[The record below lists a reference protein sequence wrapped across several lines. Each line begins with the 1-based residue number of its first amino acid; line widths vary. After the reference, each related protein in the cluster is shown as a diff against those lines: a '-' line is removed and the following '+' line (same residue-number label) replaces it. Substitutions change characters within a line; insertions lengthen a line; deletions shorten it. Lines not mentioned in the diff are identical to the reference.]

1 MTMTKFEEDTRELLH
16 ALYETVLDEARSL
29 VSFVRDAWPMLLTL
43 FLILSVGIW
52 FIRPAPPRH
61 VLLEIGSQGGAY
73 ETMGKQYVAFFAK
86 NGITLELVH
95 TAGAGE
101 NIARLR
107 DQNDPLQAAF
117 VQGGL
122 MRHADAQELA
132 SLGSIDYEPLWFFY
146 RADRFKDGES
156 EDMHYLSQPVAI
168 GEPGSGT
175 YAQAMHIMKL
185 LGIADSPNLRKM
197 SNKEGAE
204 AFRRGDVSALL
215 LVEGIDS
222 ENLQSVLKDPV
233 TRIRNFRRAAAYTK
247 LMPFYHEVHIPE
259 GALSLQRN
267 FPEHNT
273 TLVATTTSLVIDK
286 NMHPAIQM
294 LFLEAARSINGQRS
308 FFSRNGEFPAYKE
321 SILPES
327 AVAKRFYARGTP
339 FLMDYLPFW
348 LAEFI
353 DRVFLLCVPMFAFA
367 YPVIKSMPTF
377 RLGRVRKRINE
388 IYGALKF
395 LEQDLITHYEPEQ
408 QADYVKRLNEI
419 EQKSLA
425 LKIPNS
431 MISDYYSL
439 RSTIDFM
446 RSWMQR
452 TDENTGAHSVAAV
465 SAETAVAVT
474 AGELAAADPN
484 IAAADAGKD
493 AVLGPTLAQTPNAG
507 QTS

>member
-1 MTMTKFEEDTRELLH
+1 MTMSKFEEDTRELLR
-16 ALYETVLDEARSL
+16 AVYDTVLDEARSVL
-29 VSFVRDAWPMLLTL
+29 SFVRDAWPMLLLL
-43 FLILSVGIW
+43 FVIVGVGIW

-61 VLLEIGSQGGAY
+61 VLLDVGSQGGAY
-73 ETMGKQYVAFFAK
+73 ETMGKQYVEFFAR

-107 DQNDPLQAAF
+107 DHDDPLQAAF

-122 MRHADAQELA
+122 MRRADSEALA
-132 SLGSIDYEPLWFFY
+132 SLGSIDFEPLWFFY
-146 RADRFKDGES
+146 RADRFKDHEQ
-156 EDMHYLSQPVAI
+156 EDIHYLSQPVAI

-175 YAQAMHIMKL
+175 YAQAMHIVKL

-197 SNKEGAE
+197 SNKEGVE
-204 AFRRGDVSALL
+204 AFKRGDVSALF

-222 ENLQSVLKDPV
+222 ENLQAVLHDPI
-233 TRIRNFRRAAAYTK
+233 TRLMNFRRAAAYTK
-247 LMPFYHEVHIPE
+247 LMPLYHEVHIPE
-259 GALSLQRN
+259 GALNLERN
-267 FPEHNT
+267 FPPHET

-286 NMHPAIQM
+286 TMHPAIQM
-294 LFLEAARSINGQRS
+294 LFLEAARSINGRRS
-308 FFSRNGEFPAYKE
+308 FFARNGEFPAYKE

-327 AVAKRFYARGTP
+327 AVAKRFYTKGSP

-353 DRVFLLCVPMFAFA
+353 DRVFLLCVPLFAFA

-377 RLGRVRKRINE
+377 RLARVRKRINE
-388 IYGALKF
+388 IYGTLKF

-408 QADYVKRLNEI
+408 RLEYVKRLDAI
-419 EQKSLA
+419 EKDSLA
-425 LKIPNS
+425 LKVPKA

-446 RSWMQR
+446 RSWIQR
-452 TDENTGAHSVAAV
+452 TEQSAGAQSAADG
-465 SAETAVAVT
+465 AMATTVAVT
-474 AGELAAADPN
+474 AGELAAAAPN
-484 IAAADAGKD
+484 LAGADAGTD
-493 AVLGPTLAQTPNAG
+493 ALTGLTPVQTPNAG

>member
-1 MTMTKFEEDTRELLH
+1 MTMTKFEEDTKELLH
-16 ALYETVLDEARSL
+16 AMYETGLDELRS
-29 VSFVRDAWPMLLTL
+29 VQSFVRDAWPMLLLL
-43 FLILSVGIW
+43 FVILGVGIW
-52 FIRPAPPRH
+52 FVRPAPPRH
-61 VLLEIGSQGGAY
+61 VLLDIGSQGGAY
-73 ETMGKQYVAFFAK
+73 ETMGKEYAEFFAR

-107 DQNDPLQAAF
+107 NHHDPVQAAF

-122 MRHADAQELA
+122 MRREDSEDLV
-132 SLGSIDYEPLWFFY
+132 SLGSIDFEPLWFFY
-146 RADRFKDGES
+146 RADRFKDDEP
-156 EDMHYLSQPVAI
+156 EDGHYLAQPVAI
-168 GEPGSGT
+168 GAPGSGT

-197 SNKEGAE
+197 SNKEGVE
-204 AFRRGDVSALL
+204 AFKRGDVSALF

-222 ENLQSVLKDPV
+222 ENLQEVLKDPI
-233 TRIRNFRRAAAYTK
+233 TRIRSFRRAAAYTK
-247 LMPFYHEVHIPE
+247 LMPFYHEIHVPE
-259 GALSLQRN
+259 GALSLKRD
-267 FPEHNT
+267 FPQHNT
-273 TLVATTTSLVIDK
+273 TLVATTTSIVIDK
-286 NMHPAIQM
+286 TMHPAIQM
-294 LFLEAARSINGQRS
+294 LFLEAARSVNGRRS
-308 FFSRNGEFPAYKE
+308 FFAHNGEFPAYKE

-327 AVAKRFYARGTP
+327 AIAKRFYTRGP
-339 FLMDYLPFW
+339 PILMDYLPFW

-353 DRVFLLCVPMFAFA
+353 DRVFLLCVPLFAFA

-377 RLGRVRKRINE
+377 RLGRVRKRMNE
-388 IYGALKF
+388 VYGALKF
-395 LEQDLITHYEPEQ
+395 LEQDLTTHYEPEHH
-408 QADYVKRLNEI
+408 ADYVKRLDAI

-452 TDENTGAHSVAAV
+452 TEESTGALSAAAV

-484 IAAADAGKD
+484 LAGANAGKD
-493 AVLGPTLAQTPNAG
+493 ALPGTTPGQTPNAG